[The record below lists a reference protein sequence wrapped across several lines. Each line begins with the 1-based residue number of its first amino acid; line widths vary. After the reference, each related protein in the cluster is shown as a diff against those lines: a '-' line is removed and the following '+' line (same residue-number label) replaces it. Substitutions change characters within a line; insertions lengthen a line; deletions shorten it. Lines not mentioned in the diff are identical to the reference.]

1 MDCNRRGI
9 HSDSGLFLLSDS
21 FRLIIIIMSTRGE
34 GGLRPPSSLVRV
46 AGATL
51 ISSEEVVFR
60 EFIQLLSVI
69 SILRVR

>member
-1 MDCNRRGI
+1 MPKSQAMENYTIAPLDN
-9 HSDSGLFLLSDS
+9 
-21 FRLIIIIMSTRGE
+21 TRGE
-34 GGLRPPSSLVRV
+34 GGLRPPSPLVRV